1 LKEGALSFGGVCLR
15 ARALNMIGFDR
26 RELARSFMA
35 EPATT
40 LDAIIVGARV
50 AGSAAAI
57 LLARDGHRV
66 LLVDKDAFP
75 SDRLSTHIVLGGG
88 AKVLARMGVLEM
100 LERLGGVRFA
110 RMRTIGPDFDYS
122 GELAHEGV
130 DDRGVCLGRVLM
142 DAAMI
147 DAARSFESVAF
158 RERFRLT
165 DLLIEDGAVVG
176 IRGEDASGTHEFRAP
191 LTIGADGMRSAVARI
206 AAERTGAFKRVDVPC
221 ARAYYYAY
229 FEGVSRKELGDELV
243 VEFESAPG
251 AGSLVC
257 RCENGLTVAA
267 TAFDAAEMQTFR
279 TDLASNLRRY
289 LEHSFEV
296 GKMLEG
302 ATMVG
307 KVFSSGLL
315 NNTWRE
321 PVTDGAI
328 LLGDAGL
335 HVDPLFG
342 QGHSMALMSAW
353 IVGESAHEWFSN
365 ARGNAIAAATLA
377 EFTRRRDAELMPY
390 YNASVRASQKL
401 ALDPTSHIAHRAAS
415 REQWAADELVR
426 FSQMA
431 APRSAFPSF
440 RFARL
445 MATASRAA

>member
-1 LKEGALSFGGVCLR
+1 LAS
-15 ARALNMIGFDR
+15 NFD
-26 RELARSFMA
+26 AS
-35 EPATT
+35 
-40 LDAIIVGARV
+40 IVGARV

-57 LLARDGHRV
+57 LLARSGRRV
-66 LLVDKDAFP
+66 LLVDKDSFP

-88 AKVLARMGVLEM
+88 TKVLGRIGVLET

-110 RMRTIGPDFDYS
+110 RMHSIGPGFDYG
-122 GELAHEGV
+122 GELAR
-130 DDRGVCLGRVLM
+130 DDRGLCLGRVLM

-147 DAARSFESVAF
+147 DAARSFDGLTF
-158 RERFRLT
+158 RECFRLT
-165 DLLIEDGAVVG
+165 DLLIEDGAVTG
-176 IRGEDASGTHEFRAP
+176 ICGEDASGVHDVHAP
-191 LTIGADGMRSAVARI
+191 LTIGADGMRSAVAQIASERI
-206 AAERTGAFKRVDVPC
+206 DAFKRVDVPC

-229 FEGVSRKELGDELV
+229 FEGVSRKRLGDEV
-243 VEFESAPG
+243 FTEFESAPG
-251 AGSLVC
+251 AANLVC

-289 LEHSFEV
+289 LNRSSEV

-302 ATMVG
+302 ATMVR

-315 NNTWRE
+315 NNTYRD
-321 PVTDGAI
+321 PVTDGAL

-353 IVGESAHEWFSN
+353 IIGELAPEWFSSG
-365 ARGNAIAAATLA
+365 RGNSIWAVPMS

-390 YNASVRASQKL
+390 YRASVRASQEL
-401 ALDPTSHIAHRAAS
+401 VLDQGSGFAHRAAS
-415 REQWAADELVR
+415 REQWAADEMIR
-426 FSQMA
+426 FAQMLT
-431 APRSAFPSF
+431 PRAAFPSF

-445 MATASRAA
+445 MATVSRAA